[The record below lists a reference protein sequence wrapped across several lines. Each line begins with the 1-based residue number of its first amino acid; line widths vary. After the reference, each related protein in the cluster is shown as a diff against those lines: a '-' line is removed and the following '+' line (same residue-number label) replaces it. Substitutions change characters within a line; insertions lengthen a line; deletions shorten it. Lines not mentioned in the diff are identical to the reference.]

1 VTADDLLG
9 VVRAAVATALER
21 DPAAVPPEA
30 RLREDLGAD
39 SLTLLEMAA
48 IVEGRTRLRIA
59 DEDLDGL
66 RTVRDVVE
74 HCEALR

>member
-1 VTADDLLG
+1 MTGDLLD
-9 VVRAAVATALER
+9 VVRSAVAVALER
-21 DPAAVPPEA
+21 DAAAVPADA

-39 SLTLLEMAA
+39 SLALLEMAA
-48 IVEGRTRLRIA
+48 IVEQRTQLRIA

-66 RTVRDVVE
+66 RTPRDVVE